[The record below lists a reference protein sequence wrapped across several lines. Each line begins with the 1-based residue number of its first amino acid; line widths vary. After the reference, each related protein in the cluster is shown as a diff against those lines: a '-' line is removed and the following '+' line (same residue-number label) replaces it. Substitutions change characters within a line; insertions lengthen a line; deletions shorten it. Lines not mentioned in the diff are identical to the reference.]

1 MYDNKTHSCPERIV
15 NLYQPW
21 VRPIVRGKDRGKTE
35 FGAKINASEVNGFI
49 RIDRF
54 SWDAYNEST
63 GLQSQVERFRAL
75 YGCYPKYLLGDKIY
89 LTRENRKYLKE
100 KSIEICGKPLG
111 RPPKTPLETPSQ
123 RYRKKKKA
131 AQRNHIE
138 GKFGQAKRGYG
149 LNNIKARLPETSES
163 WINAIVFVMNLTKL
177 MQVAQKF
184 PDFFVWF
191 LKHMES
197 WLKNLFK
204 PISSKK
210 FYPSP
215 AELIN
220 PA

>member
-1 MYDNKTHSCPERIV
+1 
-15 NLYQPW
+15 

-35 FGAKINASEVNGFI
+35 FGAKINASEVNGFV

-63 GLQSQVERFRAL
+63 GLESQVERFRAL

-89 LTRENRKYLKE
+89 LTRKNRKYLKE

-131 AQRNHIE
+131 TQRNHIE

-177 MQVAQKF
+177 LQVAQKY
-184 PDFFVWF
+184 PGFFVRF
-191 LKHMES
+191 LKCTVS
-197 WLKNLFK
+197 WLKNLYKTFSTREFH
-204 PISSKK
+204 PRPVVI
-210 FYPSP
+210 
-215 AELIN
+215 IN
-220 PA
+220 LA